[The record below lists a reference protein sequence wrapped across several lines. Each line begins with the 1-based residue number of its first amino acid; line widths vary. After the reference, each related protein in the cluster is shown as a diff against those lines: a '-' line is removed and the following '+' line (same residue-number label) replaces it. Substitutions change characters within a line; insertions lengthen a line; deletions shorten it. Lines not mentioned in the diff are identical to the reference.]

1 VIAVVFQGVFSFGNA
16 FKYFFYFLKIIFYIS
31 TSKIS
36 KKYKI
41 LILSKKYLK
50 FKKILFGTQFYFGL
64 MTRVIGLTG

>member
-1 VIAVVFQGVFSFGNA
+1 MIAVVFQGVFLFGNA
-16 FKYFFYFLKIIFYIS
+16 FKYFFYFLKIIFILAHQ
-31 TSKIS
+31 KDQ

-50 FKKILFGTQFYFGL
+50 FKKILFGTQFYFDL